1 MLWDPPL
8 VIYVY
13 QEHLDENCIKKG
25 IKIENEKNKQTKNR
39 KTIRGPKGETDTLVI
54 SKMWF
59 SRG

>member
-25 IKIENEKNKQTKNR
+25 IKIENEKNKNKQKTGKQYEVQRAKQT
-39 KTIRGPKGETDTLVI
+39 P
-54 SKMWF
+54 
-59 SRG
+59 